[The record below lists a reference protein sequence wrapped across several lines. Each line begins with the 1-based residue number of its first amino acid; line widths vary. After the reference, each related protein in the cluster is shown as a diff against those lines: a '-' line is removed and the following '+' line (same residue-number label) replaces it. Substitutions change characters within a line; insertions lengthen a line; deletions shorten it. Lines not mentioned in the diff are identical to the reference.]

1 MSAGTN
7 SIALPEGL
15 LRDISQQASLEGV
28 APEDW
33 VLNALAE
40 RIREQKQADE
50 FFRRRAAGAKGISLG
65 EILNRIPQNDRE
77 PDPGDEL

>member
-40 RIREQKQADE
+40 RIR
-50 FFRRRAAGAKGISLG
+50 
-65 EILNRIPQNDRE
+65 
-77 PDPGDEL
+77 